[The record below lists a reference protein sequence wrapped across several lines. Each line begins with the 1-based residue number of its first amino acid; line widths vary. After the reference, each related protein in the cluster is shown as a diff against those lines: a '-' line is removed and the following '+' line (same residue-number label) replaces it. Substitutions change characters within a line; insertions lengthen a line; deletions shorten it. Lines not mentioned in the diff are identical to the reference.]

1 MVMPSFFYLIT
12 IENYDFVQKSLTF
25 NMQYAIMTSRWFW
38 AVNRQNRQ
46 NVLQKKEVP
55 QMTVVK
61 EKMERSFVP
70 TLTCDVDINTLF
82 EASWTEEGDLRI
94 VFGNP
99 NVTKN
104 QLVTLV
110 EKRKEVVSDPEVI
123 EWIKW
128 LDDDDSRK
136 SQDAKFAL
144 CDKLSAHNAR
154 VNFNQGEQTLT
165 LFSTNGHSPKGSL
178 FAGIVHSPFTIK
190 NKEGCLMNRGLPIGR
205 GKSVLVLLVKEPVP
219 VEHKNGKFRVEPP
232 KPPK

>member
-1 MVMPSFFYLIT
+1 
-12 IENYDFVQKSLTF
+12 
-25 NMQYAIMTSRWFW
+25 
-38 AVNRQNRQ
+38 
-46 NVLQKKEVP
+46 
-55 QMTVVK
+55 MTVVK

-82 EASWTEEGDLRI
+82 GASWTEEGSLRI

-104 QLVTLV
+104 QSVTLI
-110 EKRKEVVSDPEVI
+110 EKRNEILADHEVI
-123 EWIKW
+123 ELIKW
-128 LDDDDSRK
+128 LDDDDPQKSR
-136 SQDAKFAL
+136 DAKFAL
-144 CDKLSAHNAR
+144 CDKLGAYNAR
-154 VNFNQGEQTLT
+154 VNFNRGEQTLT
-165 LFSTNGHSPKGSL
+165 LFSANGQDTKGSL

-205 GKSVLVLLVKEPVP
+205 GRSVLVLLVKEPVP